1 MNIDFARALLDVL
14 IFWILTT
21 PHEFAHAWV
30 ADRLGDDTPRM
41 EGRVTLNPLAHVD
54 PLGTVLIPLISSMF
68 GGVFFGWG
76 RSVNCNPA
84 RLKGGYTGLVKVAI
98 AGPISNV
105 LFAIVL
111 AGIGA
116 VWPGGGELLFR
127 AAYISLF
134 LALFNLVPVPPLDGS
149 KFLLAAGLS
158 ATNYLMLSQYGF
170 LGLLVLMQVTNLG
183 HWLSSLSAAGAV
195 MLFSLFGFRG

>member
-1 MNIDFARALLDVL
+1 MQIDFAKALMDVL

-30 ADRLGDDTPRM
+30 ADRLGDDTPRL

-54 PLGTVLIPLISSMF
+54 LFGTVLIPLMSSMI

-84 RLKGGYTGLVKVAI
+84 RLKGGYSGLVKVAL
-98 AGPISNV
+98 AGPASNV
-105 LFAIVL
+105 VFAVIL
-111 AGIGA
+111 AAIGA
-116 VWPGGGELLFR
+116 VWSGGAELLFR

-158 ATNYLMLSQYGF
+158 AETYMMISQYGF
-170 LGLLVLMQVTNLG
+170 LGLLVLMQVTSFGN
-183 HWLSSLSAAGAV
+183 WLSMTSAQVA
-195 MLFSLFGFRG
+195 MILFRLFGV